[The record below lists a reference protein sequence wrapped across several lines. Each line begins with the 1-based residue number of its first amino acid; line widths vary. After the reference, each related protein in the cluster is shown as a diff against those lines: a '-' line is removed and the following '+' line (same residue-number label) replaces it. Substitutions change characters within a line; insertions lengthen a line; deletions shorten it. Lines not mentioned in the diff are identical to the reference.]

1 MQKPHDIGNF
11 INRSKRYA
19 HVVIFAV
26 LLAFMVQLMG
36 ANAHH
41 HDSADN
47 GADCAA
53 CQFAHHQPSGLP
65 PVAAVVEATPLRVS
79 YVLAAFSVHL
89 FLAQPSHLIPLSQA
103 PPRAAAIA

>member
-1 MQKPHDIGNF
+1 MQKTHDIGNF
-11 INRSKRYA
+11 IDRSKRYA
-19 HVVIFAV
+19 HVVIFAM
-26 LLAFMVQLMG
+26 LFAFMVQLMG

-79 YVLAAFSVHL
+79 YVLAAFSVHV

-103 PPRAAAIA
+103 PPRAAATV

>member
-1 MQKPHDIGNF
+1 MQKTNNIGNF
-11 INRSKRYA
+11 INRSRRYA
-19 HVVIFAV
+19 HVVIVAV
-26 LLAFMVQLMG
+26 LFAFVVQLMG

-41 HDSADN
+41 HASTDN

-79 YVLAAFSVHL
+79 YVLAAFSVHV

-103 PPRAAAIA
+103 PPRAASTI